1 MKDQNLNPYSLISS
15 PVGVEV
21 HDFAQVAALR
31 HQKQNQ
37 MRILV
42 APSGFKESLSAED
55 AADCVEDGIRTVV
68 DSSKA
73 IIRKV
78 PLHDGGEG
86 FCKAVTAA
94 HVSLISRLGQAH
106 LLTWSS

>member
-1 MKDQNLNPYSLISS
+1 MKDHNLHPYSLISR
-15 PVGVEV
+15 PEGVEV
-21 HDFAQVAALR
+21 HDFAQLAALR
-31 HQKQNQ
+31 KTEEVQ

-55 AADCVEDGIRTVV
+55 AADCVEDGLRQVV

-86 FCKAVTAA
+86 FCKAVTMA
-94 HVSLISRLGQAH
+94 HVSLIVPKVDARCR
-106 LLTWSS
+106 